1 MLEDSHTPLVNK
13 KKVITV
19 VKTCHITPCL
29 SVCILTQSVVN
40 SHLSPS
46 PASLSMLREDVAQ
59 KCPHRPPSGEICPE
73 KLANEFCAH
82 FRDQQQCREHR
93 WAVHVHRKR
102 SGHLCTWWHH
112 DARTSCKQTLV
123 TTWIYLM
130 DGTSRAQNHSF
141 RLSCVFISSELFWM
155 VFVHGHSGTVF
166 HWFSVLLWCLMY
178 WCILFCIKP
187 YLNGDELICTV
198 NFRVQSDENR

>member
-1 MLEDSHTPLVNK
+1 MLRRFTYSASENLSHHSVS
-13 KKVITV
+13 V
-19 VKTCHITPCL
+19 
-29 SVCILTQSVVN
+29 SVCILTQSVAN

-46 PASLSMLREDVAQ
+46 PASLRMLRVDVAQ
-59 KCPHRPPSGEICPE
+59 KCSHRPPRGETCPE
-73 KLANEFCAH
+73 KLANEFCAR
-82 FRDQQQCREHR
+82 FRDQQRCREHR

-102 SGHLCTWWHH
+102 SGHLCTWWLH
-112 DARTSCKQTLV
+112 DARTSCKQTLE

-141 RLSCVFISSELFWM
+141 RRSCFNLQWIVLNGF
-155 VFVHGHSGTVF
+155 HSRT
-166 HWFSVLLWCLMY
+166 LWDCIPLIQCSALMPYVLMY
-178 WCILFCIKP
+178 FFCIKP

>member
-1 MLEDSHTPLVNK
+1 MFKNNVKKIHILQSE

-19 VKTCHITPCL
+19 VKTCHITRCL

-130 DGTSRAQNHSF
+130 DGTSQAQNHSLDWASF
-141 RLSCVFISSELFWM
+141 SSPVDCFE
-155 VFVHGHSGTVF
+155 
-166 HWFSVLLWCLMY
+166 WFSFTDTLGLYSTDSV
-178 WCILFCIKP
+178 FCFDA
-187 YLNGDELICTV
+187 LCTDV
-198 NFRVQSDENR
+198 FFSVSNRI